1 MSGHIPRVEF
11 PPFPGFPGLPGLLPL
26 GAVGTHVPPC
36 THGVGE
42 NVKKYTMIDGGQEI
56 DIVRDS
62 SYCTLIR
69 DAKTNNLIALDPDG
83 IFTLVDNDGISIR
96 FKEHDYNP
104 HPHPHPHP
112 HPRHAF
118 KKSRSKKSRSK
129 KSRSKKSRSKKS
141 RSKKSKKSKGTKKSK
156 GAKKSN

>member
-1 MSGHIPRVEF
+1 MSGHIH
-11 PPFPGFPGLPGLLPL
+11 FPGLPGFLPQL
-26 GAVGTHVPPC
+26 EAVGTLVPPC

-56 DIVRDS
+56 DIVTGTQ
-62 SYCTLIR
+62 YCTLIR
-69 DAKTNNLIALDPDG
+69 DAKTNNLIALDDNG

-96 FKEHDYNP
+96 FKEHNYN
-104 HPHPHPHP
+104 PHPHP

-129 KSRSKKSRSKKS
+129 KS
-141 RSKKSKKSKGTKKSK
+141 KKSKGSKNFYNFIKIQVDFVSLLVLFGHFFLKS
-156 GAKKSN
+156 ASRVPAS